1 MTITMEDLR
10 AGVERIAARLDG
22 VERRDLVGFAA
33 SYELRPYLEVHD
45 GVAHWILGERSD
57 VLDRRTTRDL
67 DEALYWAARE
77 ATRPLSWRRQAARQH
92 LRPPGRE
99 PGHPA
104 RIVALAEQ
112 AALLRGLDPAWGRRF
127 LAELPAEH
135 PGVPA
140 AEVAACLADRPAD

>member
-1 MTITMEDLR
+1 MTITVEDVR

-22 VERRDLVGFAA
+22 VEWRDLVGFAA
-33 SYELRPYLEVHD
+33 SYELRPYIEVHD
-45 GVAHWILGERSD
+45 GVVHWILGERSD

-77 ATRPLSWRRQAARQH
+77 ATGPLSWRRRAARQR
-92 LRPPGRE
+92 LGTPGSE
-99 PGHPA
+99 PGPPA
-104 RIVALAEQ
+104 RVVALAEQ
-112 AALLRGLDPAWGRRF
+112 TALLRGLDPAWGRRF
-127 LAELPAEH
+127 LTELPAEH

>member
-1 MTITMEDLR
+1 MEDVR

-33 SYELRPYLEVHD
+33 SYELRPYFEVHD
-45 GVAHWILGERSD
+45 GVVHWILGERSD

-77 ATRPLSWRRQAARQH
+77 ATRPLSWRRAARQH
-92 LRPPGRE
+92 LGP

-127 LAELPAEH
+127 LAELPTEH